1 MELVTKGDTSSHRSY
16 ISSLG
21 TIFLKGLTNRVFRL
35 SVTRLKDFYCN
46 YLIYNCLEQLLN
58 IRRIRKKF
66 KLFTEKDMKYDSATI
81 RLGFQELLTLPSGFS
96 SPLVT
101 VYSLLPLSLWNSL
114 LWLAFFSVPST
125 VTVDFPPD
133 TAGNLIQ
140 HPACSW
146 YKKLKQLILL

>member
-1 MELVTKGDTSSHRSY
+1 MELVTKGETSSHRSY
-16 ISSLG
+16 IPSLG
-21 TIFLKGLTNRVFRL
+21 NIFLKWQTNRIFRL
-35 SVTRLKDFYCN
+35 SVARLKEFYCK
-46 YLIYNCLEQLLN
+46 YMIHNCLEQLLN
-58 IRRIRKKF
+58 IRRIQKKF
-66 KLFTEKDMKYDSATI
+66 RLFIEKDMKYGSATT
-81 RLGFQELLTLPSGFS
+81 RPGFKELLTLPSGFS

-140 HPACSW
+140 HPAYSW
-146 YKKLKQLILL
+146 YKKLKQVILL